1 MNKKQINAA
10 LEKIAKGDDKA
21 LEQLYIQTKN
31 GVYSFV
37 YSYFRNDF
45 DAQDAMQ
52 TVYLKIKRYA
62 AKYAPGTNGLAWI
75 LQIAKNTA
83 LDELEKRKTRKKY
96 IDENGLSAANEQAED
111 FTGRTDA
118 GSVTDIM
125 NRVLDEEERQIVT
138 LHVIWGYK
146 HRETAEFLGCP
157 VGTVTSKYKRAA
169 EKIKK
174 AWEDEERE

>member
-1 MNKKQINAA
+1 MNKKQINDA
-10 LEKIAKGDDKA
+10 LEKIANGDDDA

-37 YSYFRNDF
+37 YSYFCNDF

-62 AKYAPGTNGLAWI
+62 QKYVRGTNGLAWI

-83 LDELEKRKTRKKY
+83 LDELEKRKTRQKY
-96 IDENGLSAANEQAED
+96 IDESGLSAADERASD
-111 FTGRTDA
+111 FIDQTAAA

-146 HRETAEFLGCP
+146 HREIAEFLGCP

-169 EKIKK
+169 EKIKNE
-174 AWEDEERE
+174 WEDERE